1 MARCAISGA
10 SSGASRGHF
19 LSELLG
25 SSHVLLSYPSSP
37 RTLLLMSVEDARC
50 CERILRAHSRTFYL
64 ASLFLPP
71 EKRRGALALYS
82 FCRLADDLVDDATMR
97 GSSPEEVR
105 ARLALHLRGLN
116 RAFHGR
122 PDSPVFREVAWT
134 VQRFG
139 VPRAPLD
146 ELLDG
151 VALDLDGCRYRNW
164 RELERYCEGVAS
176 SVGEMCTHVWGV
188 RGDASL
194 RSAVGYARTLGTAMQ
209 LTNIL
214 RDVGEDAHR
223 QRCYLPEDELAAFG
237 FSPHDVLAG
246 RVLQRR
252 DDWTAFTRSQIDRA
266 CSLYAAAAPGIAL
279 LSSDAQRC
287 ASACAA
293 GYASILDAIARHDY
307 DNVTRRASVGWLG
320 RAGVLARA
328 WLGPLAPLPTTGSGR
343 PTAPSV
349 A

>member
-1 MARCAISGA
+1 MRDERSLAQES
-10 SSGASRGHF
+10 
-19 LSELLG
+19 LSELLC
-25 SSHVLLSYPSSP
+25 SSHVILSNPSSP
-37 RTLLLMSVEDARC
+37 RTRSQMSDVDARC
-50 CERILRAHSRTFYL
+50 CERILRSHSRTFYL

-82 FCRLADDLVDDATMR
+82 FCRLADDIVDDATIR
-97 GSSPEEVR
+97 GGSAEDVR
-105 ARLALHLRGLN
+105 ERLNVHLRGLN

-122 PDSPVFREVAWT
+122 PDTPVFREVAWT
-134 VQRFG
+134 VQHFG

-151 VALDLDGCRYRNW
+151 VALDLDGCRYRSW

-176 SVGEMCTHVWGV
+176 SVGEMCTYVWGV

-194 RSAVGYARTLGTAMQ
+194 KAAVGYARTLGTAMQ

-223 QRCYLPEDELAAFG
+223 HRCYLPEDELAAFG
-237 FSPHDVLAG
+237 FSADDVLAG
-246 RVLQRR
+246 RVLERR
-252 DDWTAFTRSQIDRA
+252 EAWTAFTRSQIDRA
-266 CSLYAAAAPGIAL
+266 FALYAAAAPGIAL
-279 LSSDAQRC
+279 LSADAQRC
-287 ASACAA
+287 ANACAV
-293 GYASILDAIARHDY
+293 GYASILDAIARQDY

-328 WLGPLAPLPTTGSGR
+328 WLGPLAPFPTTGSAR
-343 PTAPSV
+343 ATAASV

>member
-1 MARCAISGA
+1 
-10 SSGASRGHF
+10 
-19 LSELLG
+19 
-25 SSHVLLSYPSSP
+25 
-37 RTLLLMSVEDARC
+37 MSVEDARC

-164 RELERYCEGVAS
+164 RELERYCEGGCL
-176 SVGEMCTHVWGV
+176 VGG
-188 RGDASL
+188 GDVHP
-194 RSAVGYARTLGTAMQ
+194 RLG
-209 LTNIL
+209 
-214 RDVGEDAHR
+214 G
-223 QRCYLPEDELAAFG
+223 
-237 FSPHDVLAG
+237 AG
-246 RVLQRR
+246 RRL
-252 DDWTAFTRSQIDRA
+252 TSLGGGLRA
-266 CSLYAAAAPGIAL
+266 DPRHGHAADEYP
-279 LSSDAQRC
+279 
-287 ASACAA
+287 
-293 GYASILDAIARHDY
+293 
-307 DNVTRRASVGWLG
+307 
-320 RAGVLARA
+320 
-328 WLGPLAPLPTTGSGR
+328 P
-343 PTAPSV
+343 
-349 A
+349 